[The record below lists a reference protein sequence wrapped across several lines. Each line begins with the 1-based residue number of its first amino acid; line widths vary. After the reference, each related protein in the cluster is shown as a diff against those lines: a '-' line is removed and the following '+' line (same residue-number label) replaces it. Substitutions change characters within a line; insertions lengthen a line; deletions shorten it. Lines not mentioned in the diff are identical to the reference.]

1 MKMKTLFCVGVLLFG
16 WCALKAAPE
25 GINLLKEPLEIR
37 NKQTTTLK
45 DGVYT
50 IENPDGKNQSHI
62 VQVIELNQEKVLP
75 LTFGAEGKNESYKGP
90 FSGYYGV
97 RLDLVYTD
105 GTKQEWVNT
114 GCFVNTVEWKKA
126 ERTYI
131 PRKPVKTATFYLQ
144 FIHKYATSEAH
155 LEIV

>member
-62 VQVIELNQEKVLP
+62 VKVI
-75 LTFGAEGKNESYKGP
+75 
-90 FSGYYGV
+90 
-97 RLDLVYTD
+97 
-105 GTKQEWVNT
+105 
-114 GCFVNTVEWKKA
+114 
-126 ERTYI
+126 
-131 PRKPVKTATFYLQ
+131 
-144 FIHKYATSEAH
+144 
-155 LEIV
+155 